1 MNKIIRYLAFVL
13 LTFTAV
19 SCDSSDDMKDISISP
34 KKEIKPQVVK
44 EFSHPGILL
53 NYEDMAR
60 IKEQAFYYAK
70 PWKLGFEML
79 KDHANVNYVIQGPY
93 SEVER
98 TEGVNS
104 PAANALSGD
113 SQMAYH
119 CALMWFITDDIR
131 YANKAIEILN
141 AWSGRL
147 TALVGG
153 DDMLMSAWYGF
164 NLVNAAEIL
173 RYTDSGWKE
182 ADIAQSEKMFKD
194 VFYDL
199 IKDWKRGRAGNWD
212 TAITKMHL
220 AVGVFLDDKEIF
232 DRAITFYNSTT
243 EGSNGTLF
251 KNIYESG
258 QNFESGRD
266 QTHAQFGIG
275 GLAESCE
282 VAWKQGIDLYESMDN
297 RLLKGFEYMAKY
309 NLGNNDVP
317 FESNVYGGT
326 ISTTDRG
333 NFQPIYEMVYNHY
346 HNRKGLP
353 DTELRFTKE
362 VVEKV
367 RIQGGES
374 WNAQHLGLGTLLFN
388 DCK

>member
-13 LTFTAV
+13 LSFTAM
-19 SCDSSDDMKDISISP
+19 SCDSSDGMKDISISP
-34 KKEIKPQVVK
+34 KKEIKPQVIKV
-44 EFSHPGILL
+44 FSHPGILF

-60 IKEQAFYYAK
+60 IKEQAFYYSK
-70 PWKLGFEML
+70 PWKLGYEML

-104 PAANALSGD
+104 AAANALSAD

-119 CALMWFITDDIR
+119 CALMWFITDDVS
-131 YANKAIEILN
+131 YADKAIEILN
-141 AWSGRL
+141 VWSGRL
-147 TALVGG
+147 TALIGG

-173 RYTDSGWKE
+173 RYTDAGWKDE
-182 ADIAQSEKMFKD
+182 EIAQAENMFKD
-194 VFYDL
+194 VFYHL

-220 AVGVFLDDKEIF
+220 AVGVFLDDKELF
-232 DRAITFYNSTT
+232 DRAIAFYNSTT
-243 EGSNGTLF
+243 ENSNGTLSL
-251 KNIYESG
+251 NIYDTG
-258 QNFESGRD
+258 QNFESARD

-282 VAWKQGIDLYESMDN
+282 VAWKQGIDLYGSLDN
-297 RLLKGFEYMAKY
+297 RLLKGFEYTAKY

-317 FESNVYGGT
+317 FQGNVYGSS
-326 ISTTDRG
+326 ISSTDRG

-346 HNRKGLP
+346 SNRKRLS
-353 DTELRFTKE
+353 EAE
-362 VVEKV
+362 VKYTEKV
-367 RIQGGES
+367 VLKVREQGGES

-388 DCK
+388 ESE

>member
-1 MNKIIRYLAFVL
+1 MNKIIRYAAVL
-13 LTFTAV
+13 LLSFTAV
-19 SCDSSDDMKDISISP
+19 SCDSSDDIGDISIPP
-34 KKEIKPQVVK
+34 KKEVKPQVVK
-44 EFSHPGILL
+44 VFSHPGVLF

-70 PWKLGFEML
+70 PWKLGYEML
-79 KDHANVNYVIQGPY
+79 KGHANVNYVLQGPY
-93 SEVER
+93 QEVER

-104 PAANALSGD
+104 TAANALSSD

-119 CALMWFITDDIR
+119 CTLMWFITEDIR

-141 AWSGRL
+141 AWSKTL

-182 ADIAQSEKMFKD
+182 ADIAQAEKMFRD
-194 VFYDL
+194 VFYEL

-220 AVGVFLDDKEIF
+220 AVGVFLDDKAIF
-232 DRAITFYNSTT
+232 DRAVAFYNSTT
-243 EGSNGTLF
+243 ENSNGTLAV
-251 KNIYESG
+251 NIYDTG
-258 QNFESGRD
+258 QNFESARD

-275 GLAESCE
+275 GLAEACE
-282 VAWKQGIDLYESMDN
+282 VAWKQGVDLYGSMDN
-297 RLLKGFEYMAKY
+297 RLLKGFEYTAKY
-309 NLGNNDVP
+309 NLGNDDVP
-317 FESNVYGGT
+317 FQGNAYGSS
-326 ISTTDRG
+326 ISATGRG
-333 NFQPIYEMVYNHY
+333 SFQPIYEMVYNHY
-346 HNRKGLP
+346 YNRKGVSE
-353 DTELRFTKE
+353 TEIGFTKQ

-367 RIQGGES
+367 RSQGGES

-388 DCK
+388 ESK